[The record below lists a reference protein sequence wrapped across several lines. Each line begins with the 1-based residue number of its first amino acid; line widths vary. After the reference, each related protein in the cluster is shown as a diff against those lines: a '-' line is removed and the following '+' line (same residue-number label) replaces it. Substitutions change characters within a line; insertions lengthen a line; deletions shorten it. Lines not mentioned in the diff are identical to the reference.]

1 MISDL
6 KGSTLQE
13 ALDLSTK
20 GNELVMSNAEEEGTI
35 RITLETKFAKV
46 ANNCIIKQGNYAEG
60 MHYMSHQKKV
70 YNFTALAE
78 IISQ

>member
-20 GNELVMSNAEEEGTI
+20 DNELVMSNEEEEGTI

-46 ANNCIIKQGNYAEG
+46 ANNCIIKQGNYAKG
-60 MHYMSHQKKV
+60 MHYTSHQKKV
-70 YNFTALAE
+70 YSFMALTE

>member
-13 ALDLSTK
+13 ELGLSTK
-20 GNELVMSNAEEEGTI
+20 DNELVMSNAGEEGTI

-46 ANNCIIKQGNYAEG
+46 ANNCIIKQGNYVKG

-70 YNFTALAE
+70 YSFMALTE